1 MKTEASHP
9 DSVDILI
16 FGRWCFC
23 FHLFENLLDDCLNIP
38 IDYLVFGLGLRGT
51 KFTLIAYYG
60 WIAVCLL
67 LLMLDC
73 EKKRSRGVV
82 LWILGFE
89 IRSNLVEDFSV
100 NVGDEGIMYFFLQA
114 VMASNDANIHTI
126 FLRTVHLFF
135 LNKHVLSSLPNGP

>member
-16 FGRWCFC
+16 FGCWCFC

-38 IDYLVFGLGLRGT
+38 IDYLVLGLCLRGAQ
-51 KFTLIAYYG
+51 FTLIAYYG

-73 EKKRSRGVV
+73 EEKRSRGVV
-82 LWILGFE
+82 LWTLGFE

-100 NVGDEGIMYFFLQA
+100 NMGDEGVMNFFLQA